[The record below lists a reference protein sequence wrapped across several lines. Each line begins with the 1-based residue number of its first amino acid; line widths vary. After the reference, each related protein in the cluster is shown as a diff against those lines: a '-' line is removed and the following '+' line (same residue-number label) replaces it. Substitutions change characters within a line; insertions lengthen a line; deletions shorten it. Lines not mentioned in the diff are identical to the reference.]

1 MQAKVIFN
9 NCGAFFPFSDVI
21 LGINN
26 ISFDNSM
33 QWMNKMQI

>member
-1 MQAKVIFN
+1 MFK
-9 NCGAFFPFSDVI
+9 NCKAFWAFCGVI

-33 QWMNKMQI
+33 QWMNEISI

>member
-1 MQAKVIFN
+1 MFK
-9 NCGAFFPFSDVI
+9 NCEAFFVLCGVI

-33 QWMNKMQI
+33 QWMNGMRI